1 MGTYDIFVG
10 PRNEAVEIKMTN
22 DGESM
27 PTYKVGDHI
36 HTGDCIII
44 GYEGAVVIYQETV
57 IFVTSRL
64 FDKWGNDINIKNLLD
79 QSNPIVDAISK
90 LEIDTSL

>member
-1 MGTYDIFVG
+1 M
-10 PRNEAVEIKMTN
+10 
-22 DGESM
+22 
-27 PTYKVGDHI
+27 
-36 HTGDCIII
+36 GDCIII

-64 FDKWGNDINIKNLLD
+64 LNKWGDDINIKNLLD

-90 LEIDTSL
+90 LKIDTNL